1 MLLNCDWF
9 NDDGD
14 ELFEDAKI
22 WFHDELEDT
31 DIWSHD
37 EDDDDDD
44 DEADEIDT
52 SETNPSLGLTGHL
65 KWKKLMFSFVLF
77 QKSFFRLFRLKQR
90 SRDHDKSFSIKLIII
105 LIKKK
110 LI

>member
-1 MLLNCDWF
+1 MLVNCDWF

-14 ELFEDAKI
+14 ELLEDAKI

-37 EDDDDDD
+37 EDEDDDD
-44 DEADEIDT
+44 DEADEIDP

-65 KWKKLMFSFVLF
+65 K
-77 QKSFFRLFRLKQR
+77 
-90 SRDHDKSFSIKLIII
+90 
-105 LIKKK
+105 
-110 LI
+110 